1 MANLETQYLG
11 LTLRNPIIAGSSGM
25 SLKMDNLLEMEKNGV
40 GAIVLKSLFEEQI
53 RFEFKKQMVDTA
65 NNINYP
71 EAEDYIKQYTE
82 QNEVEKYLNFIREA
96 KKQISVPII
105 ASINCYSATDWVEFA
120 KKIEDA
126 GADALELNIF
136 LLPSDE
142 NTNAA
147 SIEEQYSN
155 IIDRV
160 LENTSLPVAVK
171 LGNYFTDLSRFMVQL
186 SWKKIKGMV
195 LFNRPFS
202 PDININELKI
212 TATNMFSNKEE
223 ISTSLRWIAMLSGKV
238 HADLCASTGIHDGAG
253 VVKQLLAGA
262 NAIQVASVLYQ
273 KGIGEIK
280 NMLVFVE
287 DWMNKNNY
295 KTIDEFRGKMSYKTS
310 TNPAAYERV
319 QFMKYYSGI
328 E

>member
-25 SLKMDNLLEMEKNGV
+25 SLKIENLLEMEKNGV

-53 RFEFKKQMVDTA
+53 RFEFKKQMVDA
-65 NNINYP
+65 NSNISYP

-120 KKIEDA
+120 KKIEEA

-142 NTNAA
+142 NANAA
-147 SIEEQYSN
+147 AIEKQYSD

-160 LENTSLPVAVK
+160 LENTNLPVAIK

-186 SWKKIKGMV
+186 SWKKIKGLV

-202 PDININELKI
+202 PDFNINDMKV
-212 TATNMFSNKEE
+212 TATNMFSHKEE
-223 ISTSLRWIAMLSGKV
+223 ISTSLRWIALLSGKV
-238 HADLCASTGIHDGAG
+238 HSDLCASTGIHDGAG

-262 NAIQVASVLYQ
+262 NAVQVASVLYQ

-280 NMLVFVE
+280 TMLAFVE
-287 DWMNKNNY
+287 EWMDKNNY
-295 KTIDEFRGKMSYKTS
+295 KSIDDFRGKMSYKTS
-310 TNPAAYERV
+310 SNPAAYERV

>member
-53 RFEFKKQMVDTA
+53 RFEFKKQMVDAA

-142 NTNAA
+142 NVNAA